1 MKAKNFFFILL
12 FSLLILQSNAF
23 PAGEKDLIGTWNY
36 KAEGAPPEYAS
47 GQIVIQKKDNVWNA
61 HVLVNAQKFTSNQI
75 SVSGN
80 KISFYI
86 YIQGEQVKVQLV
98 TDNKT
103 LSGEAVSSNGT
114 IPLTGKK
121 AS

>member
-1 MKAKNFFFILL
+1 MKTKNLCFILL
-12 FSLLILQSNAF
+12 ISSLMLQSNSF

-36 KAEGAPPEYAS
+36 KAEGAPPEYAN
-47 GQIVIQKKDNVWNA
+47 GQIVIQKKDKVWNA
-61 HVLVNAQKFTSNQI
+61 HVLVNAQKFISNKI

-80 KISFYI
+80 KISFHL
-86 YIQGEQVKVQLV
+86 YIQGKQVKVQLT
-98 TDNKT
+98 TDKKI

-121 AS
+121 AG